1 MKKNQ
6 YTVMLCYK
14 TKSEFLSV
22 YNNFDDGYQ
31 IFQRSKK
38 SFKLYGEN
46 EVQIKLIMIQTN
58 DHDADTKFVLLINDT
73 MYY

>member
-14 TKSEFLSV
+14 TKSEFLTV
-22 YNNFDDGYQ
+22 YNNFDEAYQ
-31 IFQRSKK
+31 IFQWSKK

-46 EVQIKLIMIQTN
+46 EVQIKLILIQTN